1 VLSAI
6 DELLNPICLD
16 STPIIVQG
24 EGILSI
30 LLIFMGVSLPFCQDC
45 KEKNQVNKL
54 R

>member
-16 STPIIVQG
+16 STPNIVQG
-24 EGILSI
+24 GGDFVYFIDFLWD
-30 LLIFMGVSLPFCQDC
+30 FMGFYGIFY
-45 KEKNQVNKL
+45 QVNKL